1 MGGTGRRM
9 WGIAPHPDASDL
21 PHVRATRFFLDGR
34 GGPMGDPVR
43 VSVIALDPMLEA
55 GATSALLGRPGVA
68 VVPPDDGAD
77 VTVVVVDGISD
88 RVFDLVRE
96 RRDRPGRP
104 EVVLVATDFAASEA
118 LHAIAVAAGLRLIAD
133 GRETDEIARGVAE

>member
-1 MGGTGRRM
+1 
-9 WGIAPHPDASDL
+9 
-21 PHVRATRFFLDGR
+21 
-34 GGPMGDPVR
+34 MGDPVR

-133 GRETDEIARGVAE
+133 GRETDEIARERCYSPRTVVGVAHDITHRFRLRNRAHAVADAMRTGLL